1 MVIRLYPRPA
11 YIRNIYDDFGRGDK
25 NATKANY
32 VPDVDRTYAVLC
44 HTAFKWRRPHR
55 RKDIL
60 YGLAVL
66 CHIGCRGQSGGA
78 HEAGTGSQE
87 KPAEKKG
94 AQKETVIFSI
104 MK

>member
-1 MVIRLYPRPA
+1 MVILLYPLPA
-11 YIRNIYDDFGRGDK
+11 YIRNMYDNFGRGDK

-44 HTAFKWRRPHR
+44 HTALKWRRPHG

-60 YGLAVL
+60 YGLAEL
-66 CHIGCRGQSGGA
+66 GYIGCRGQSGGA
-78 HEAGTGSQE
+78 HEAGAGSQE
-87 KPAEKKG
+87 KQAEKNG
-94 AQKETVIFSI
+94 AKKETVIFSI